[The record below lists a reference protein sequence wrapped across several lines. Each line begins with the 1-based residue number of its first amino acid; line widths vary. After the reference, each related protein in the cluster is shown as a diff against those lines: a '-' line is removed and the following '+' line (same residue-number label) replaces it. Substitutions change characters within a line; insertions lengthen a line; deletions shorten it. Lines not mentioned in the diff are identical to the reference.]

1 MAASHTV
8 KKRAKKLAHKLAE
21 EQVLHELFDHYLVH
35 WSKQELGS
43 LIKQNKLI
51 VLPLDNP
58 KGYQIGRFQLW
69 QQHKNW
75 NVRDI
80 INETTFVFY
89 DKQAAVFYCMFEM
102 LQKYNRSR
110 EIKYQDN
117 WVNKLDQDHEFFRHK
132 YKIAQQSKNLFAQDL
147 CEARLS
153 DIKPRLE
160 FAQEQLQ
167 KMITSAKYIKIW
179 DKQP

>member
-1 MAASHTV
+1 MAASHTA
-8 KKRAKKLAHKLAE
+8 KKRAKKLAHSIAE
-21 EQVLHELFDHYLVH
+21 EQVLHELLDHYLVH
-35 WSKQELGS
+35 WSKQELGN

-51 VLPLDNP
+51 VLSLDNP
-58 KGYQIGRFQLW
+58 KGYQIGRFRIW
-69 QQHKNW
+69 QDNKIW
-75 NVRDI
+75 NIRDI
-80 INETTFVFY
+80 INEKDFVFY
-89 DKQAAVFYCMFEM
+89 DKQAGVFYCMFEM
-102 LQKYNRSR
+102 LQQYNQSR
-110 EIKYQDN
+110 ELKTQAS
-117 WVNKLDQDHEFFRHK
+117 WVKKLDQDHEFFRHK
-132 YKIAQQSKNLFAQDL
+132 YKIAQQSKNSFALDL